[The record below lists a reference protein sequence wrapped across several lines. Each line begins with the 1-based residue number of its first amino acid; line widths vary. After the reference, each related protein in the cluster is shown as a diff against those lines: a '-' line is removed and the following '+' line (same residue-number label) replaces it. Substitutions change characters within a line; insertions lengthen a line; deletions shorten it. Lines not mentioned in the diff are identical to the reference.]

1 MKPQDFDRLSA
12 YIDDQLSPAEKAA
25 LEQRLGREP
34 ELRSALSELRLTV
47 TALRALPPVKP
58 PRNFTLTPA
67 MAGLPDRGR
76 PQPRRSLF
84 GTLRLAASLSALA
97 LAVVAG
103 GDFAATQGLLGNAA
117 PAQEIVFTA
126 ESSTGAAADASLTPS
141 LDTVAPEAEG
151 EITTLNAQEGE
162 EPAGGADTPPG
173 AEATLEAE
181 ATPDIAAALLPV
193 TETPSAERS
202 AAATAVAQTD
212 ADETA
217 TSDLFQ
223 AESVPAEATED
234 PKAVPAPELTEEAL
248 LYASEVQAPQPEP
261 QGLPPIRVIE
271 AALAMLTVLLGLG
284 AWLSSRNT

>member
-1 MKPQDFDRLSA
+1 MKPQDIDRLSA
-12 YIDDQLSPAEKAA
+12 YIDDQLAPGEKAA

-34 ELRSALSELRLTV
+34 ELRSALHELRLTV
-47 TALRALPPVKP
+47 TALRGLPQVKP

-67 MAGLPDRGR
+67 MAGLPARGR

-97 LAVVAG
+97 LAVVVG

-126 ESSTGAAADASLTPS
+126 ESGTGAADASMTA
-141 LDTVAPEAEG
+141 APESEG
-151 EITTLNAQEGE
+151 EITTLNAE
-162 EPAGGADTPPG
+162 EAEDPAGGVDVPPAPEG
-173 AEATLEAE
+173 
-181 ATPDIAAALLPV
+181 TPDPVAAMLAP
-193 TETPSAERS
+193 TQTPSADRS
-202 AAATAVAQTD
+202 ASATAVTQTD

-217 TSDLFQ
+217 TSDLFE

-234 PKAVPAPELTEEAL
+234 PKAVPAPELTEEVL
-248 LYASEVQAPQPEP
+248 LYAPEVQTAQPEP
-261 QGLPPIRVIE
+261 QGLPPIRVVE

-284 AWLSSRNT
+284 TWLASRNT

>member
-12 YIDDQLSPAEKAA
+12 YIDDQLAPGEKAA

-34 ELRSALSELRLTV
+34 ELRSALHELRLTV
-47 TALRALPPVKP
+47 NALRGLPQVKP

-67 MAGLPDRGR
+67 MAGLPNRGR

-97 LAVVAG
+97 LAVVVG

-126 ESSTGAAADASLTPS
+126 ESGTGAADASMTA
-141 LDTVAPEAEG
+141 APEAES
-151 EITTLNAQEGE
+151 EITTLNAE
-162 EPAGGADTPPG
+162 EAEDPAGGADVPPAPEG
-173 AEATLEAE
+173 
-181 ATPDIAAALLPV
+181 TPDAVAAMLPA

-202 AAATAVAQTD
+202 ASATAVAQTD

-217 TSDLFQ
+217 TSDLFE

-248 LYASEVQAPQPEP
+248 LYAPEVQTAQPEP
-261 QGLPPIRVIE
+261 QGLPPIRVVE

-284 AWLSSRNT
+284 TWLASRNT